1 MKHIMGPNSQSK
13 LTGVQPDDVQPN
25 AVDVR
30 LDKVFQ
36 LGGGLF
42 TISEDGKQHRG
53 NIELLADEDGWFFL
67 EENQSYEVVMSNIIA
82 VGEGEAG
89 WVVSRST
96 LIRNGCFLTSGLYDS
111 GYEGVIAACLHVRG
125 GDMMVKRGTRIG
137 QYLSFNSESLHL
149 YDGDYGIA
157 KDHDQKTYGDM
168 T

>member
-1 MKHIMGPNSQSK
+1 MKHILGSESASK
-13 LTGVQPDDVQPN
+13 LTNVQPGDSQPN

-30 LDKVFQ
+30 LDKVFA

-42 TISEDGKQHRG
+42 CLSEEEKQHRG
-53 NIELLADEDGWFFL
+53 NYELQPNEEGFFYL
-67 EENQSYEVVMSNIIA
+67 EEGHSYEVVMQNIIT

-125 GDMMVKRGTRIG
+125 GDMYVKRGTRIG
-137 QYLSFNSESLHL
+137 QYLSFNAESLHL
-149 YDGDYGIA
+149 YDGSYGVGKA
-157 KDHDQKTYGDM
+157 HDKSLYG